1 MILIRAA
8 DSQGSNTF
16 DYRVEDAR
24 TAWATGDHGIQD
36 SALSGNEKAI
46 TPSELVKRLRL
57 DTFGLTPSTTVILRS
72 APLRN
77 RRRRSSVQAL
87 NNMCGPMA
95 TDDDKAKTPYQPAST
110 PLSDASTSYRASV
123 ESLISSTSSSKEGAK
138 KRNNHHRFL
147 RAKSNPETLSTIKES
162 AQDTFTPT
170 IVTTEKAA
178 AVKISLE
185 TYYNELTQVPNPRA
199 SRKHYL
205 DTHLYYNPQLSP
217 EQKNAFLYTF
227 YHQESCY
234 LRQCRALKSQS

>member
-8 DSQGSNTF
+8 GSQSSNTF
-16 DYRVEDAR
+16 EYRVEDAR
-24 TAWATGDHGIQD
+24 TAWAAGDHGIQD
-36 SALSGNEKAI
+36 SAMSGKERAM

-77 RRRRSSVQAL
+77 RRQRSSVQVL
-87 NNMCGPMA
+87 NSMSGRIA
-95 TDDDKAKTPYQPAST
+95 TDDDKAEISHQPVDT
-110 PLSDASTSYRASV
+110 PLSDAPTSYRASV
-123 ESLISSTSSSKEGAK
+123 ESLISSTSSKEGAK
-138 KRNNHHRFL
+138 KRSSHHRFL

-205 DTHLYYNPQLSP
+205 DSHLYYNPQLSP